1 MRLSTSLLAAM
12 ATIPLTQACYQIHGA
27 IQQFTNTCTYTT
39 TYLPQ
44 IYLESSG
51 STVCDGH
58 YGFGTGEASN
68 PYNAAFI
75 PGGVPTNS
83 SFSGPWSGANCT
95 KPYTNVEVSGI
106 NGQVLVRDYETAFYV
121 NPEDLDWQQVATGQG
136 LAGIACTVASV
147 WTFDSGDVHC

>member
-1 MRLSTSLLAAM
+1 M

-27 IQQFTNTCTYTT
+27 IQQYTNTKTQTT

-44 IYLESSG
+44 IFLESSG
-51 STVCDGH
+51 TTICDGH
-58 YGFGTGEASN
+58 YGFGSGEASN

-95 KPYTNVEVSGI
+95 KPYTNVDVFGI

-121 NPEDLDWQQVATGQG
+121 SPEALNWQQVATNQG
-136 LAGIACTVASV
+136 LAGIDSTFASV
-147 WTFDSGDVHC
+147 WTFDSGDVQC